1 MAGAAEAATMEFTPT
16 WIVAAVCS
24 LIVLISLVAERCL
37 HYLGK
42 TLKRKNQKPLYEA
55 LLKVKEEL
63 MLLGFISLL
72 LTVFQ
77 GLIQRTCI
85 PHGWTIHMLPC
96 QRPEDRAGEVGATK
110 EHVVAAQIIG
120 RIGRRLLSEG
130 GAGAELCH
138 KKGKVPLLSLEAIH
152 QLHIFIFVLAIT
164 HVIFSV
170 STMLLG
176 GAKIHQWKQWE
187 DEIQKDA
194 VGNGQPG
201 TMKVTHVR
209 QFEFINDHFKGM
221 GKDSKILSW
230 LHSFVKQF
238 YGSVSKLDYT
248 TMRLGFIVTHC
259 RANPKF
265 DFHKY
270 MMRVLESDFKKVV
283 GISWYLWVFVVIF
296 LLLNVNGWHTYFW
309 IAFLPLI
316 LLLAVGTKLEHVI
329 AQLAHEVAE
338 KNSAIEGDL
347 VVKPSDDHFWL
358 GKPRTVLYLIHFI
371 LFQNAFEIAFFFWIL
386 TTYGFNSCIMG
397 QVRFIVPRLVIGVII
412 QLLCSYSTMPL
423 YAVVTQMG
431 SSYKKEIFNDHVQRG
446 VLRLAQ
452 KVKMKKGL
460 REGTGG
466 GDAAVGPTTTT
477 NGADAAGPSVRIEM
491 MRRASREGTNNGAG
505 GSIV

>member
-1 MAGAAEAATMEFTPT
+1 M
-16 WIVAAVCS
+16 
-24 LIVLISLVAERCL
+24 VLISLVAERCL

-42 TLKRKNQKPLYEA
+42 MLKRKNQKPLYEA

-85 PHGWTIHMLPC
+85 PPRWTVHMLPC
-96 QRPEDRAGEVGATK
+96 QREAVGPAK
-110 EHVVAAQIIG
+110 EHVAAAQIVG

-130 GAGAELCH
+130 GAGAELCQ

-187 DEIQKDA
+187 VEIQKDA
-194 VGNGQPG
+194 VGSGQPG
-201 TMKVTHVR
+201 PAKVTHVH

-238 YGSVSKLDYT
+238 YGSVSKSDYT
-248 TMRLGFIVTHC
+248 TMRLGFIMTHC
-259 RANPKF
+259 RGNPKF

-329 AQLAHEVAE
+329 AQLAHDVAE

-358 GKPRTVLYLIHFI
+358 GRPRIILYLIHFI

-386 TTYGFNSCIMG
+386 TTYGFYSCIMG
-397 QVRFIVPRLVIGVII
+397 QVGFIVPRLVIGVTI

-431 SSYKKEIFNDHVQRG
+431 SFYKKEIFNDHVQQG
-446 VLRLAQ
+446 VLGWAQ
-452 KVKMKKGL
+452 KVKMRKGL
-460 REGTGG
+460 KEGSAGG
-466 GDAAVGPTTTT
+466 GDT
-477 NGADAAGPSVRIEM
+477 AGPSVKIEM
-491 MRRASREGTNNGAG
+491 MRRAAREGNDEAG
-505 GSIV
+505 VSIE

>member
-1 MAGAAEAATMEFTPT
+1 M
-16 WIVAAVCS
+16 
-24 LIVLISLVAERCL
+24 VLISLAAERCL

-85 PHGWTIHMLPC
+85 PPRWTVHMLPC
-96 QRPEDRAGEVGATK
+96 QREVSATK
-110 EHVVAAQIIG
+110 EHVAAAQIVG

-130 GAGAELCH
+130 GAGAELCQ

-187 DEIQKDA
+187 VEIQKDA

-201 TMKVTHVR
+201 PAKVAHVR

-238 YGSVSKLDYT
+238 YGSVSKSDYT
-248 TMRLGFIVTHC
+248 TMRLGFIMTHC
-259 RANPKF
+259 RGSPKF

-270 MMRVLESDFKKVV
+270 MMRVLESDFKKV
-283 GISWYLWVFVVIF
+283 
-296 LLLNVNGWHTYFW
+296 
-309 IAFLPLI
+309 

-329 AQLAHEVAE
+329 AQLAHNVAE

-358 GKPRTVLYLIHFI
+358 GRPRIILYLIHFI

-397 QVRFIVPRLVIGVII
+397 QVGFIVPRLVIGVII

-431 SSYKKEIFNDHVQRG
+431 SFYKKEIFNDHVQQG
-446 VLRLAQ
+446 VLGWAQ
-452 KVKMKKGL
+452 KVRMRKGL
-460 REGTGG
+460 KEGGAAASVAAEPSNGG
-466 GDAAVGPTTTT
+466 GGGGNT
-477 NGADAAGPSVRIEM
+477 AGPSVKIEM
-491 MRRASREGTNNGAG
+491 MRRAAREGNDEAG
-505 GSIV
+505 VSIE